1 MTENLRKISVLQ
13 DFVSELKDLL
23 ERIESYPFYEEGYKF
38 QKSVEIKAKIHR
50 LEDRIDALR

>member
-13 DFVSELKDLL
+13 EFIDDLYNLL
-23 ERIESYPFYEEGYKF
+23 ERIESYPFYEDSYKF